1 MVSRIYLELRSLL
14 LGEAPYKR
22 RKAPEP
28 ELITALIPIIPKDLL
43 IRFQFATY
51 NFNKKQRILFFMA
64 LTEYFPKTQ
73 LPELLRRLLS
83 KLPELAINL
92 SDETLDAALEA
103 TNDIA
108 YYETY
113 ENRLAAILSF
123 LAPRFLGKQQK
134 QILEQALK
142 VANSIEYEVDKVKV
156 LTAIAKLLSKSEK
169 DKLVNEVLSFARS
182 FEPDSRA
189 VTLTNVISLLD
200 EKFRLNFI
208 QEALSLMPN
217 IESEDERADTLVELT
232 KSLPEN
238 AQPIGLLQTS
248 LNIAEAM
255 KDPANKFMA
264 LAALIPQMPNP
275 LANSTFETLL
285 TSVKA
290 ALHDIPNVLIDYEL
304 KKAEDF
310 LRKLQP
316 GLCLSETHK
325 TRILQVVLSTVSS
338 LPQEET
344 RAYILTELIPHFT
357 SEMIPEALN
366 NAQIFKENWWRIRV
380 LSRLLSYLP
389 ETTKGEFADEVYAV
403 SNEYLLKQIA
413 ELRETDKVY
422 LLEEVVHKFLE
433 EYGGTRKKGMR
444 NPERTFTYS
453 KPNFMKPLIP
463 PKEVKPPFAPPE
475 ERVINTGFSSFIE
488 ADKPLSKMV
497 QLEPNTQY
505 YFWFEVG
512 RFIDGNIE
520 VKPTELKME
529 LLPVQAR
536 LKVALFAFKDE
547 IEIAPGFDAG
557 EIQIQL
563 NWTVRVARKVECPK
577 TIPPNSDLLDRRL
590 FFPVKTPGKEGEFR
604 FRCNIYYE
612 QNLIESRLVKVQV
625 ANNPKFL
632 PIPSLQSTVE
642 YSMSKMLETPYVSRL
657 ISQLRPQALSVM
669 LNDNGDGTHCFRI
682 IGADGLKSE
691 KNFNALELRELIR
704 FAREA
709 LCKASWGDKEP
720 WSARKRSS
728 DNYRYKG
735 NIDQKRL
742 KEDLVELAKQGH
754 AFWAKFATETAG
766 TRPEITKL
774 SNLVRNPINIEFII
788 KKNSKAEK
796 FMFPA
801 ALIYDYPLDT
811 QLNSEKYTLCP
822 SFLRDRDSE
831 ISLEKTDCFRGACP
845 SRGTKTIVCPSGFW
859 GFRHSIGFPLGTSS
873 ETNLEM
879 TYKDTPEIIGAVFPS
894 FSQWPA
900 HKEGLESFDRKINW
914 NLASTRNDTFAIL
927 KSPNPHLVY
936 FYCHGGIGDG
946 GSAYIMVGEKNEP
959 GITPAEIID
968 DEEICWLQRQ
978 PLVFINGC
986 ETAAIGPEM
995 MLSFVEAFVRVQ
1007 NAAGV
1012 VGTEITVFESLAR
1025 TFAEE
1030 CLRRFLIEGET
1041 IGDAIR
1047 ATRLKLLKQGNP
1059 LGLVYTTYANV
1070 SLRIKKSP

>member
-22 RKAPEP
+22 RKTPEP

-51 NFNKKQRILFFMA
+51 HFNKKNRLLFFLA
-64 LTEYFPKTQ
+64 LTECFPKAQ

-83 KLPELAINL
+83 NLPELAISLPNK
-92 SDETLDAALEA
+92 TLDAALEA
-103 TNDIA
+103 TSDVTWF
-108 YYETY
+108 ETD
-113 ENRLAAILSF
+113 ENRLAAILTF

-134 QILEQALK
+134 QIFEQAIK
-142 VANSIEYEVDKVKV
+142 VANSIEYEVDRVKALIDV
-156 LTAIAKLLSKSEK
+156 ARFLSNSEK
-169 DKLVNEVLSFARS
+169 DKLVNEVLLLART

-189 VTLTNVISLLD
+189 VMLARVVPLLD
-200 EKFRLNFI
+200 ENFRLEVI
-208 QEALSLMPN
+208 REVLSLMPN
-217 IESEDERADTLVELT
+217 MESEDECAETLVELV
-232 KSLPEN
+232 KSLPKDMSQMN
-238 AQPIGLLQTS
+238 LLQIS
-248 LNIAEAM
+248 QNIAESM
-255 KDPANKFMA
+255 KDPANKFMT
-264 LAALIPQMPNP
+264 LASLIPQMSNQ
-275 LANSTFETLL
+275 LANSIFETLL

-290 ALHDIPNVLIDYEL
+290 ALHAIPNAIIDSEL
-304 KKAEDF
+304 KNAEDF

-316 GLCLSETHK
+316 GLCLSETRK

-344 RAYILTELIPHFT
+344 RAYILTELIPHLT

-366 NAQIFKENWWRIRV
+366 SAQIFKENWWRIRV
-380 LSRLLSYLP
+380 LYRMFSYLP

-422 LLEEVVHKFLE
+422 LLKEVVHKFLE

-444 NPERTFTYS
+444 NPEVTYTCA
-453 KPNFMKPLIP
+453 KPLLREPQEI
-463 PKEVKPPFAPPE
+463 KPPFVPPE

-529 LLPVQAR
+529 LLPAQAR

-547 IEIAPGFDAG
+547 IEITPGFDAG
-557 EIQIQL
+557 EIQIQP

-577 TIPPNSDLLDRRL
+577 SIPPNSDLLDRRL

-625 ANNPKFL
+625 ANNPTFL

-766 TRPEITKL
+766 IRPEITKL

-811 QLNSEKYTLCP
+811 QLNSEKYTICP

-900 HKEGLESFDRKINW
+900 HKEGLESFDRRINW